1 MASIYGST
9 NKGWR
14 LRLDWSITGQSIA
27 NNTST
32 LSLALWIY
40 DGSGYSQNESSGEA
54 YYILQGS
61 KSWSPYNYS
70 STGWYKLG
78 SRSITVSHNADGTKS
93 LALTA
98 EWDCGFDSSYTPRH
112 LSLSETVTLTTIPRA
127 STATVSG
134 DTLGTALTITIKRA
148 SGGFTHRL
156 YYSCGQ
162 LGKQTIATGVGTSY
176 SWTPPVSLAQQ
187 APNAA
192 TVAVALLVETYN
204 GSTYVGASTLQLSLA
219 VPTNVVPSLTVAL
232 SDPTNVSTTYG
243 GYVQLR
249 SKLKVALT
257 ASGAQ
262 GSTIKTYSVKVGSIY
277 AGASATGTTDYLPGA
292 GTLTVTCSVTDSRG
306 RTTTKTQSITV
317 LAYARPTVSAI
328 TAARCNANGTANRAG
343 TYGKVTFS
351 GAVTS
356 LSAKNS
362 ATYAVQYR
370 EVGAEDWTTAGR
382 PAAGEYTP
390 TDVSVVFAAD
400 KSKRYEVR
408 VVATDAWESVGSSL
422 RDLPAAY
429 ALYHLAKHLLSVG
442 LGRLCDKANAI
453 QVGLSAYFDRDVQ
466 IDGTLVVGGATLLDY
481 THPVGSV
488 YISTAATDP
497 ADLFGGGTWER
508 IKDVFLLAAGDTFA
522 AGSTGGEAAHTL
534 TANEM
539 PSHTHNPANQA
550 GYYGFITNSQKAFA
564 IGDMGSQSGNGR
576 YYPYAPADFDISR
589 NTATGATGGGKAHN
603 NMPPY
608 LTVYAWR
615 RTA

>member
-134 DTLGTALTITIKRA
+134 DTLGTALTLTIKRA
-148 SGGFTHRL
+148 SSGFTHRL

-232 SDPTNVSTTYG
+232 SDPTNVSNTYG

-249 SKLKVALT
+249 SKVKVDIT
-257 ASGAQ
+257 ASGVQ
-262 GSTIKTYSVKVGSIY
+262 GSSIKSYSIKVGSIY
-277 AGASATGTTDYLPGA
+277 ATTSASGTTDYLPGSGELA
-292 GTLTVTCSVTDSRG
+292 VSCAVTDSRG

-317 LAYARPTVSAI
+317 LAYSKPAI
-328 TAARCNANGTANRAG
+328 TAISAARCNADGTANRAG

-351 GAVTS
+351 GAITS
-356 LSAKNS
+356 LTAKNT
-362 ATYAVQYR
+362 AAYAVQYR
-370 EVGAEDWTTAGR
+370 EVGAVDWTTAGR
-382 PAAGEYTP
+382 PAAGNYDP
-390 TDVSVVFAAD
+390 ADISAVFAAD

-408 VVATDAWESVGSSL
+408 VVATDAFESIGSTL

-453 QVGLSAYFDRDVQ
+453 QVGLDAYFDRDVQ
-466 IDGTLVVGGATLLDY
+466 IDGTLTLGDGLSAPL
-481 THPVGSV
+481 PVE
-488 YISTAATDP
+488 
-497 ADLFGGGTWER
+497 GGGTGVATLDELR
-508 IKDVFLLAAGDTFA
+508 QALGIKDYIIEQG
-522 AGSTGGEAAHTL
+522 
-534 TANEM
+534 
-539 PSHTHNPANQA
+539 
-550 GYYGFITNSQKAFA
+550 I
-564 IGDMGSQSGNGR
+564 SGNWT
-576 YYPYAPADFDISR
+576 YQKYASGYADLWWRGTVTPTSYTAVGSMVYTNIISLSMPFGVTGNVVVTGSVQNLHMIC
-589 NTATGATGGGKAHN
+589 NTDWSYSGK
-603 NMPPY
+603 
-608 LTVYAWR
+608 TVSFRMLRAASMTLGNQTVSLRVVGKWQV
-615 RTA
+615 